1 MAKSK
6 GGSAGGHPSQGRAI
20 HLLVIV
26 HCFMVRGIY
35 NS

>member
-6 GGSAGGHPSQGRAI
+6 GGSAGGHPFQGRAI
-20 HLLVIV
+20 QLLVIV